1 MQIVMEIVMI
11 KKKGCMPCKIYQPIV
26 EKVAEL
32 NKINFRTVQ
41 AEDMPE
47 NLRPD
52 IFPYFYLMKDK
63 KLLEN
68 WAGNNERKMQSVL
81 KRHIKNF
88 ISNE

>member
-1 MQIVMEIVMI
+1 MEIVMI
-11 KKKGCMPCKIYQPIV
+11 KKKGCMPCKVYEPIV
-26 EKVAEL
+26 KKNAEL

-47 NLRPD
+47 KLRPD
-52 IFPYFYLMKDK
+52 VFPYFYLMKDK

-81 KRHIKNF
+81 KRHINGF
-88 ISNE
+88 IFHENS

>member
-1 MQIVMEIVMI
+1 MI
-11 KKKGCMPCKIYQPIV
+11 KKKGCMPCKVYEPIV
-26 EKVAEL
+26 KKNAEL

-47 NLRPD
+47 KLRPD
-52 IFPYFYLMKDK
+52 VFPYFYLMKDK

-81 KRHIKNF
+81 KRHINGF
-88 ISNE
+88 IFHEKS